1 MDRDHD
7 HADDDDEHADQN
19 MVDDDYEVDDD
30 DDVIDL
36 DSTSDDF
43 ADVSVNTDRL
53 PLVPSEFS
61 TLDEAL
67 QNFVAVF
74 ESRYGPMHP
83 FCYLSTLQESL
94 TEAFEA
100 PGRDLN
106 ERKPVAIY
114 LHNDSSVACNIFAQQ
129 VMCSDTISP
138 LLKAQFITWG
148 WDVTYPENRTRFLD
162 WLEMLNLNDVA
173 QTVRHIRRENYP
185 ILMVLIKDRGTVQP
199 VTYASGH
206 DSPDAALQKL
216 MQGLDMFLAVKNR
229 ALGEE
234 RARVEREDLR
244 QMQVAELEES
254 KAVDKAKQEE
264 RERAA
269 REVKELEEKKQKL
282 ADIRERLRKE
292 VANLPEP
299 TTDVIRVSVRFPCG
313 AKFDRRFGA
322 NDSLEVLF
330 NTVIAHEKC
339 PEDFSLLSS
348 YPRKEL
354 NCAPDWYREY
364 GTVPERTG
372 KIPTFKEA
380 GLDSSVVVLVTHN
393 QA

>member
-1 MDRDHD
+1 MDPDHEHVD
-7 HADDDDEHADQN
+7 DNEHVDQNMFDDDYEADDDDEN
-19 MVDDDYEVDDD
+19 
-30 DDVIDL
+30 DL
-36 DSTSDDF
+36 DSTSDGF
-43 ADVSVNTDRL
+43 AEVTVNNDRL

-74 ESRYGPMHP
+74 ESRYGPLHP
-83 FCYLSTLQESL
+83 FCYLSTLQESI
-94 TEAFEA
+94 TEAFDA

-114 LHNDSSVACNIFAQQ
+114 LHNDTSVACNIFAQQ
-129 VMCSDTISP
+129 VMCSETISP

-185 ILMVLIKDRGTVQP
+185 ILLVLIKDRGTVIP

-206 DSPDAALQKL
+206 DSPDVVLEKL

-244 QMQVAELEES
+244 AKQVAELEES

-269 REVKELEEKKQKL
+269 REEREAAEALEREKEEAIARQEKLKATLPSEPDATEK
-282 ADIRERLRKE
+282 DIITIRLRF
-292 VANLPEP
+292 P
-299 TTDVIRVSVRFPCG
+299 TGDQHI
-313 AKFDRRFGA
+313 RRFRMNESVKWLVA
-322 NDSLEVLF
+322 YSESLGFDMKTYRLF
-330 NTVIAHEKC
+330 TSDVPKKDVATLDNNKSFRELKWPPREQITIDEK
-339 PEDFSLLSS
+339 
-348 YPRKEL
+348 
-354 NCAPDWYREY
+354 
-364 GTVPERTG
+364 
-372 KIPTFKEA
+372 
-380 GLDSSVVVLVTHN
+380 
-393 QA
+393 